1 MDELLT
7 LLEKDCRQTP
17 QQLATMLG
25 RTEQEITD
33 EIARFEKEHIILG
46 YPALVDWTKT
56 DDEMVTALIEV
67 RIAPQRGDGFDRIA
81 ERIYQYEEVESLYL
95 MSGAYD
101 LAVTITGKSL
111 REVAEFVHAR
121 LAIIE
126 GVPNLTGAPVAA
138 CDLRAGAAMVIAG
151 LCAEGTTVVED
162 VEFIERGYQ
171 DIVGKLR
178 GLGADIIAVSEPDG
192 PAEKLTA
199 VSAG

>member
-95 MSGAYD
+95 MSGDYD
-101 LAVTITGKSL
+101 LAVTITGRSL
-111 REVAEFVHAR
+111 RAVAEFVHAR

-126 GVPNLTGAPVAA
+126 GVTGTA
-138 CDLRAGAAMVIAG
+138 
-151 LCAEGTTVVED
+151 TH
-162 VEFIERGYQ
+162 FILKKYKEKHH
-171 DIVGKLR
+171 VF
-178 GLGADIIAVSEPDG
+178 
-192 PAEKLTA
+192 EKLPEQEERLLF
-199 VSAG
+199 V

>member
-25 RTEQEITD
+25 RTEEEIT
-33 EIARFEKEHIILG
+33 EQIAICEKNHIILG

-95 MSGAYD
+95 MSGSYD
-101 LAVTITGKSL
+101 LAVTITGRSL

-126 GVPNLTGAPVAA
+126 GVTGTA
-138 CDLRAGAAMVIAG
+138 
-151 LCAEGTTVVED
+151 TH
-162 VEFIERGYQ
+162 FILKKYKEKHH
-171 DIVGKLR
+171 VF
-178 GLGADIIAVSEPDG
+178 
-192 PAEKLTA
+192 EKLPEQEERITF
-199 VSAG
+199 V

>member
-1 MDELLT
+1 MNELLT

-25 RTEQEITD
+25 KDEQEILD
-33 EIARFEKEHIILG
+33 EIARCEKEHIILG

-67 RIAPQRGDGFDRIA
+67 RISPQRGDGFDRIA

-101 LAVTITGKSL
+101 LAVTITGKNL

-126 GVPNLTGAPVAA
+126 GVTGTA
-138 CDLRAGAAMVIAG
+138 
-151 LCAEGTTVVED
+151 TH
-162 VEFIERGYQ
+162 FILKKYKEKNH
-171 DIVGKLR
+171 VF
-178 GLGADIIAVSEPDG
+178 
-192 PAEKLTA
+192 EKLPEQEERMLF
-199 VSAG
+199 V

>member
-25 RTEQEITD
+25 RSEQEITD
-33 EIARFEKEHIILG
+33 EIARCEREHIILG
-46 YPALVDWTKT
+46 YPALIDWTKT
-56 DDEMVTALIEV
+56 DDELVTALIEV

-101 LAVTITGKSL
+101 LAVTITGKNL

-126 GVPNLTGAPVAA
+126 GVTGTA
-138 CDLRAGAAMVIAG
+138 
-151 LCAEGTTVVED
+151 TH
-162 VEFIERGYQ
+162 FILKKYKEKNH
-171 DIVGKLR
+171 VF
-178 GLGADIIAVSEPDG
+178 
-192 PAEKLTA
+192 EKLPEQEERMLF
-199 VSAG
+199 V

>member
-67 RIAPQRGDGFDRIA
+67 RISPQRGDGFDRIA

-95 MSGAYD
+95 MSGDYD
-101 LAVTITGKSL
+101 LAVTITGRSL
-111 REVAEFVHAR
+111 RAVAEFVHAR

-126 GVPNLTGAPVAA
+126 GVTGTA
-138 CDLRAGAAMVIAG
+138 
-151 LCAEGTTVVED
+151 TH
-162 VEFIERGYQ
+162 FILKKYKEKNH
-171 DIVGKLR
+171 VF
-178 GLGADIIAVSEPDG
+178 
-192 PAEKLTA
+192 EKLPEQEERMLF
-199 VSAG
+199 V